1 MKQLIQIRNHV
12 KDDEPFLFATYLQHN
27 WYDKTNT
34 TTLKKATWMS
44 LQHKRLESVLENDTV
59 KIACLKEDPDV
70 ILGYAFQDGK
80 KPFCYLKLAWRQGPI
95 DIKDLLLKSLE
106 ETNEKQVGTN

>member
-12 KDDEPFLFATYLQHN
+12 KEDEPFLFATYLQHN

-34 TTLKKATWMS
+34 TTLKKSTWMS
-44 LQHKRLESVLENDTV
+44 LQHKRLENVLESDHV

-70 ILGYAFQDGK
+70 ILGYAFKDGS
-80 KPFCYLKLAWRQGPI
+80 KPFSYVKLAWRQSPV
-95 DIKDLLLKSLE
+95 DIKELLLKSLE
-106 ETNEKQVGTN
+106 ETNEKQIGTN

>member
-1 MKQLIQIRNHV
+1 MQQYIKIRDHV

-34 TTLKKATWMS
+34 TTLKKATWMN
-44 LQHKRLESVLENDTV
+44 LQHKRLEDVLDSQLV

-70 ILGYAFQDGK
+70 ILGYAFQDGP
-80 KPFCYLKLAWRQGPI
+80 KPFTYIKLAWRQHPAK
-95 DIKDLLLKSLE
+95 IKDMLLTSLGE
-106 ETNEKQVGTN
+106 RQ